1 MPKRSKKPVSGK
13 EMVAYM
19 ESLKDSEGIQRDNKK
34 PPQELRSQD
43 FAPQITQDNPEVRKE
58 TFNSELKS
66 SDHQG
71 RKVDPSL
78 LGGGGKSELTRGQK
92 KIMRGKLAKG
102 YRDKNQAERSK
113 IILGNFLFK
122 EPKHA
127 SDHSVT
133 ATVSAESLPENNSE
147 EATGEGHINDS
158 TRAKA

>member
-19 ESLKDSEGIQRDNKK
+19 DSLKESEGIQRDNKN
-34 PPQELRSQD
+34 PPQELGSQEFSPQMSQD
-43 FAPQITQDNPEVRKE
+43 IPEVRKE

-71 RKVDPSL
+71 KKVDPSL
-78 LGGGGKSELTRGQK
+78 LGGGGKSELTRGQ